1 MVLFSTDFRE
11 RCRRRESLQ
20 NILERLHTPL
30 DLAIWL
36 EVSEETVRDRIA
48 SRLQCQRLRFHHQRD
63 AARIFAERPVCPY
76 CDGPLVRRND
86 DDAAVLQKR
95 LEEFNAKT
103 EPLADFY
110 EKVARCIGSMAIAIA
125 MLFSRYFAPDR
136 AELGMIPIKNA
147 EEIEKMRQACRTA
160 SEILDRVSELDSA
173 GNYRRRKS
181 TRPRPISWQEA
192 GVKSAFLGYR
202 LGHRVFPG
210 NICISLNDEIVH
222 GIGSQRRIQY
232 GDIVKLD
239 IGVIQDGWV
248 GDTATT
254 VPVGMIDDRIEQ
266 LAAGHGEGAARAQ
279 SRWRLKAC
287 GWAIFAPKSKRKRCA
302 ISFSVVREFVGH
314 GVGRKLHE
322 EPQIPNYG
330 KRGSGPKLKAG
341 MTLAIEPMINLGTA
355 AVRLLDDGWTVCTA
369 DGMPSAHFEHTVL
382 ITKDEPEILTWRG
395 KTQLK

>member
-1 MVLFSTDFRE
+1 
-11 RCRRRESLQ
+11 
-20 NILERLHTPL
+20 
-30 DLAIWL
+30 
-36 EVSEETVRDRIA
+36 
-48 SRLQCQRLRFHHQRD
+48 
-63 AARIFAERPVCPY
+63 
-76 CDGPLVRRND
+76 
-86 DDAAVLQKR
+86 
-95 LEEFNAKT
+95 
-103 EPLADFY
+103 
-110 EKVARCIGSMAIAIA
+110 
-125 MLFSRYFAPDR
+125 
-136 AELGMIPIKNA
+136 MIPIKSA
-147 EEIEKMRQACRTA
+147 KEIEKMRIACRTA
-160 SEILDRVSELDSA
+160 SDVLDRVSEIVRP
-173 GNYRRRKS
+173 GIS
-181 TRPRPISWQEA
+181 TKEVDDAAADFMQEA

-254 VPVGMIDDRIEQ
+254 IAVGMVDDRVDQLMRVTENALALAIRVAAEGTRLGDLCAEIEEE
-266 LAAGHGEGAARAQ
+266 AVRHG
-279 SRWRLKAC
+279 
-287 GWAIFAPKSKRKRCA
+287 
-302 ISFSVVREFVGH
+302 FSVVREFVGH

-341 MTLAIEPMINLGTA
+341 MTLAIEPMINMGTA
-355 AVRLLDDGWTVCTA
+355 AVTLLEDGWTVRTA

-382 ITKDEPEILTWRG
+382 VTKEEPEILTWRA